1 VILPFILVLRY
12 QREVS
17 VRQHGAVRVHPKRPR
32 GAARGVVRPLTGL
45 CRGGEQK
52 PGAGFEH
59 GGNAVNGGSLGV
71 WRE

>member
-1 VILPFILVLRY
+1 
-12 QREVS
+12 
-17 VRQHGAVRVHPKRPR
+17 
-32 GAARGVVRPLTGL
+32 L